1 MESESSNG
9 FYFSTQE
16 GCIDKASMEKHL
28 YSNILLTMVN
38 RMLKL
43 TL

>member
-1 MESESSNG
+1 MTSERNKD
-9 FYFSTQE
+9 FYFSTEE
-16 GCIDKASMEKHL
+16 GCVDKASMVKYL
-28 YSNILLTMVN
+28 YSNILIIMVN